1 MGSFAFELQMK
12 RTERE
17 ERNYLS
23 RNELFSTVDYMGVI
37 RDSFPSAKPI
47 SNIMYHARYSL
58 NSMKVHAL
66 PNFSY
71 KNHSS

>member
-47 SNIMYHARYSL
+47 SITDFE
-58 NSMKVHAL
+58 NSTA
-66 PNFSY
+66 
-71 KNHSS
+71 